1 MARAKIVK
9 SRSSVYLT
17 TEVDEQLRQIETLC
31 TERFGRRQGPTGGW
45 RSYLIEQAIKRL
57 DTEAFIA
64 AELARHEIK
73 TAA

>member
-1 MARAKIVK
+1 MRAKTIK
-9 SRSSVYLT
+9 NKSSVYLT
-17 TEVDEQLRQIETLC
+17 TEVDAQLRQIEALC

-64 AELARHEIK
+64 AEFARHNPK
-73 TAA
+73 AA